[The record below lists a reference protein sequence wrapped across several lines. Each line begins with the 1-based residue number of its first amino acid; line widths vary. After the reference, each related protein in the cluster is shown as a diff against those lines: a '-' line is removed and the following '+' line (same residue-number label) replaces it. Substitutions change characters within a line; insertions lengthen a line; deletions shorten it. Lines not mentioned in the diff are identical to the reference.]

1 MRIEVTNS
9 NIAKALQFI
18 TQNFIK
24 QITLGEISKEC
35 GMSKYHF
42 TRTFKSATG
51 ITFRKYHNKTR
62 IEASKI
68 LLKKQKLNIT
78 EISYAVGFSDASY
91 FSRVFRGLEGI
102 SPALYKKKIADS
114 SHAQDYLKT
123 EKQYYPFF
131 EQESA
136 SN

>member
-1 MRIEVTNS
+1 MQIEIKNS
-9 NIAKALQFI
+9 SIGKALQFI
-18 TQNFIK
+18 RKNFIR
-24 QITLGEISKEC
+24 QITLDEISREC

-42 TRTFKSATG
+42 TRTFKSVTG

-68 LLKKQKLNIT
+68 LFKKQELNIT
-78 EISYAVGFSDASY
+78 EICYAVGFNDASY
-91 FSRVFRGLEGI
+91 FSRVFRKLEGI
-102 SPALYKKKIADS
+102 SPALYKRKIADS
-114 SHAQDYLKT
+114 SNAQDYSKIK
-123 EKQYYPFF
+123 KQYYPFF